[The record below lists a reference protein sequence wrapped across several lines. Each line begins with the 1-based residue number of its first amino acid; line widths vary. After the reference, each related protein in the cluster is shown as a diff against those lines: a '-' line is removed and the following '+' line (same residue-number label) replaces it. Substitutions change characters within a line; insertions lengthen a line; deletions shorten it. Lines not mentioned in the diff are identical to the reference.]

1 MDLGVGQASVVVDA
15 HERDLIAC
23 TSAFATSIT
32 VDPVPYGFDTSQ
44 LLRIDMEQIAW
55 GRMLVSTRWIQLFFE
70 PPDPTD
76 AFSLQMLRHGR
87 DRHVEFASDFPA
99 RFASPAQPDHA
110 LHEFSGRQFWQAVRS
125 TASVFETL
133 GSAFSKAIQPLMDCL
148 AAHACGA
155 SRFGHGPA
163 FFLNSMDEQETSL
176 WSQLR
181 VTMELHLGLLSEGMV
196 WFRNPISSDWT
207 SGVNNVFGPHT

>member
-23 TSAFATSIT
+23 TSALATSIP

-55 GRMLVSTRWIQLFFE
+55 GRMLVSTRWILLFFE

-76 AFSLQMLRHGR
+76 SFSLQMLRHGR
-87 DRHVEFASDFPA
+87 DGHAQFASNLPA
-99 RFASPAQPDHA
+99 RFTSPAQSDHA
-110 LHEFSGRQFWQAVRS
+110 SHELPRREFRQADR
-125 TASVFETL
+125 TAASVFETL
-133 GSAFSKAIQPLMDCL
+133 SPAFSEAIQPLMGCL
-148 AAHACGA
+148 TAHACGA

-181 VTMELHLGLLSEGMV
+181 VTMELHLGLLSGEMV
-196 WFRNPISSDWT
+196 WFRNPISSDRT
-207 SGVNNVFGPHT
+207 SGVNNVFGPHN